1 VAQNGRPTGP
11 RRDVPARPDSD
22 EPRYLHDGPLG
33 GAVHRCSRVGRW
45 VSVVVRWLAAMSTAP
60 ASYTHPVS
68 AVVASVRGELGSV
81 AGTPVWSMQSEELGA
96 TLVEVT
102 RLHAQVAQLQL
113 RLLAQAER
121 VQVGT
126 EVGATSAANWLAH
139 QTSTTRPAVHRA
151 ARLATALEAHPDV
164 DAALAHAELTVD
176 QAWVITEA
184 VDDLPTDRIAPDT
197 VARAEAFLLTE
208 ARDHDA
214 KALRVLGRRLLEVL
228 DPETADAEEAR
239 RLGAEEADARA
250 AASFT
255 MADDGHGRCHGR
267 FTIPSLHGSILGKHL
282 LALAA
287 PKRNPDLPS
296 ATPTRHR
303 LGQAFCEYLETRPDS
318 TVPHSGGLAATVVVT
333 MTHESLLGDLRA
345 AGLCDGTRISAGEAR
360 RLACSAGIIPVVLG
374 GPSEPLDVG
383 RRRRFHTRAQ
393 RIAMGI
399 RDGGCTTVGCD
410 RPASMTHA
418 HHDQP
423 WSEGGH
429 TTVAAGRLLCQSHH
443 TLAHDHRYQQ
453 TVGPTGKVTFTRRT

>member
-1 VAQNGRPTGP
+1 MPPT
-11 RRDVPARPDSD
+11 
-22 EPRYLHDGPLG
+22 
-33 GAVHRCSRVGRW
+33 
-45 VSVVVRWLAAMSTAP
+45 
-60 ASYTHPVS
+60 
-68 AVVASVRGELGSV
+68 
-81 AGTPVWSMQSEELGA
+81 ELGA

-102 RLHAQVAQLQL
+102 RLAAQVAQLQL

-139 QTSTTRPAVHRA
+139 QTRTTRPAVHRA
-151 ARLATALEAHPDV
+151 ARLAESLEAHPDV
-164 DAALAHAELTVD
+164 DTALAHAEVTVD
-176 QAWVITEA
+176 QARVIVDA
-184 VDDLPTDRIAPDT
+184 VDDLPTDLVDPEV
-197 VARAEAFLLTE
+197 VAKAEAFLLAE
-208 ARDHDA
+208 AQHHDA
-214 KALRVLGRRLLEVL
+214 KALRILGRRLLEVL
-228 DPETADAEEAR
+228 DPAAADAEEAR
-239 RLGAEEADARA
+239 RLAAEEADARA

-255 MADDGHGRCHGR
+255 MADDGHGTCHGR
-267 FTIPSLHGSILGKHL
+267 FTIPSLHGSILRKHL
-282 LALAA
+282 MALAA
-287 PKRNPDLPS
+287 PKRNPDVPS
-296 ATPTRHR
+296 STPSRHR
-303 LGQAFCEYLETRPDS
+303 LGQAFCEYLETRPDD

-333 MTHESLLGDLRA
+333 MTLESLLGDLTA

-360 RLACSAGIIPVVLG
+360 RLACEAGIIPVVLG

-429 TTVAAGRLLCQSHH
+429 TTVADGRLLCQPHH

-453 TVGPTGKVTFTRRT
+453 TIGPSGKITFTRRT